1 VLKKRVIFS
10 LIYADGYFNQSRNFS
25 LQRVGNADW
34 LVKNYRFFVA
44 AEYIDELVVVDA
56 SRNDRD
62 REKFLEAVQKITKD
76 VFVPL
81 TLGGGIREA
90 RDAELLFTASADKV
104 LVNSVFYEDRSVLD
118 EIESVHGRQSMV
130 LQIDYRLNSDGE
142 AIAFSNN
149 AQNQEAGVIDILN
162 QKPRV
167 GEIILHSVDQ
177 DGTAR
182 GFDMSLSEYLED
194 YEHCPIIMS
203 GGGGKTEHFLEVIK
217 LPSVDAAATANLLNF
232 VGNGLRNL
240 RRDMLDAGVEL
251 PIWEYQNYL

>member
-25 LQRVGNADW
+25 LQRVGDADW
-34 LVKNYRFFVA
+34 LVKNYRFFSA
-44 AEYIDELVVVDA
+44 AEFIDELIVVDA
-56 SRNDRD
+56 SRDERD
-62 REKFLEAVQKITKD
+62 RGEFLDAVKKVTKD

-81 TLGGGIREA
+81 TLGGGIRNA
-90 RDAELLFTASADKV
+90 KDAEMLFAASADKV
-104 LVNSVFYEDRSVLD
+104 LVNSIFFEDRSVLKD
-118 EIESVHGRQSMV
+118 IESVHGRQSMV
-130 LQIDYRLNSDGE
+130 LQIDYRLNSNDE

-149 AQNQEAGVIDILN
+149 AKNQEINVVDILD
-162 QKPRV
+162 QKPEV
-167 GEIILHSVDQ
+167 GEIILHSIDQ

-182 GFDMSLSEYLED
+182 GFDLSLSEYLKD

-232 VGNGLRNL
+232 VGNGLKNL
-240 RRDMLDAGVEL
+240 RRGMLEAGVDL
-251 PIWEYQNYL
+251 PVWDYQ

>member
-25 LQRVGNADW
+25 LQRVGDADW
-34 LVKNYRFFVA
+34 LVKNYRFFIA
-44 AEYIDELVVVDA
+44 AEYIDELIVVDA
-56 SRNDRD
+56 SRNGRDRD
-62 REKFLEAVQKITKD
+62 KFLEAIRKVTKD

-90 RDAELLFTASADKV
+90 KDAEMLFAASADKV
-104 LVNSVFYEDRSVLD
+104 LVNSVFFENQSVLQ
-118 EIESVHGRQSMV
+118 EIERVHGRQSMV
-130 LQIDYRLNSDGE
+130 LQIDYKLNTDGK
-142 AIAFSNN
+142 AVAYSNN
-149 AQNQEAGVIDILN
+149 AQKEEIEVVEILN

-167 GEIILHSVDQ
+167 GEIILHSIDQ

-182 GFDMSLSEYLED
+182 GFDLSLSYYLKS

-203 GGGGKTEHFLEVIK
+203 GGGGKTEHFLEVID

-232 VGNGLRNL
+232 VGNGLKNL
-240 RRDMLDAGVEL
+240 RRGMLDAGVDL
-251 PIWEYQNYL
+251 PIWDYK